1 MEIRDTGR
9 AIYLQIAEFVCKKI
23 LLDEWLP
30 ETKIPSVRELAVQ
43 LTVNPNTVARSYEV
57 LKTNGIII
65 DKRGIGYFVE
75 KEGKQ
80 QAKNFRQADFLEN
93 ELPTFFNTL
102 HTLGIELN
110 DLEPKFQVFKQQLKT
125 KQDENQ

>member
-110 DLEPKFQVFKQQLKT
+110 DLEPKFQVFKQQLKA